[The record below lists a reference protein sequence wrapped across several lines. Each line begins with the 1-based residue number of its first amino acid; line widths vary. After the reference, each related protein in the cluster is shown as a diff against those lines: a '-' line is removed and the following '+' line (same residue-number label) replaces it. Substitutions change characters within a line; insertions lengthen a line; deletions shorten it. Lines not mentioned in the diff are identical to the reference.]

1 MGKIGSEK
9 LQEEF
14 YMVIAGLIIKEF
26 HLNDQDT
33 GFFDEIIRVY

>member
-1 MGKIGSEK
+1 MGKLANEK

-26 HLNDQDT
+26 HLND
-33 GFFDEIIRVY
+33 